1 MAERVQY
8 CRRFVT
14 AFVNKKAEI
23 ALELTMQ
30 MGRCGSRCE
39 RRAHAHAD
47 SHGPARLASRSCW
60 ARPRPATQTPGEVNG
75 TRDRATYMIDIA
87 EESLKDIEV
96 EPKDGAA
103 SSARPTPPPPPPP
116 ALRAENAHDRA
127 GV

>member
-1 MAERVQY
+1 
-8 CRRFVT
+8 
-14 AFVNKKAEI
+14 
-23 ALELTMQ
+23 
-30 MGRCGSRCE
+30 
-39 RRAHAHAD
+39 
-47 SHGPARLASRSCW
+47 
-60 ARPRPATQTPGEVNG
+60 
-75 TRDRATYMIDIA
+75 MIDIA